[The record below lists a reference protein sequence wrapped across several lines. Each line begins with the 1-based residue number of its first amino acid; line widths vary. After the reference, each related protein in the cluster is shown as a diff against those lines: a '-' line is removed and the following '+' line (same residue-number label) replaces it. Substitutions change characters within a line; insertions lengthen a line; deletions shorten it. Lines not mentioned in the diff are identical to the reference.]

1 VRGDGDGGPN
11 QEFALRTA
19 LELGGGASDGGSG
32 AGAGAASTEGTV
44 LAAVDTD
51 GRDGAS
57 DAAGALVDAGTV
69 PDADAADAA
78 RAALADNDAG
88 TYLDGRDA
96 LVRTG
101 RTGTNVNDLRVVV
114 IE

>member
-1 VRGDGDGGPN
+1 
-11 QEFALRTA
+11 
-19 LELGGGASDGGSG
+19 
-32 AGAGAASTEGTV
+32 
-44 LAAVDTD
+44 
-51 GRDGAS
+51 
-57 DAAGALVDAGTV
+57 VDAGTV

-114 IE
+114 VE